1 MILISNQ
8 LPIVYV
14 TSFRELYETSR
25 KFRVLSILFI
35 YLYTFIIE
43 NNIIN
48 HNIYIYM
55 LLYMDS
61 FIHFLCPISLAI
73 VRTVARTDSSRH
85 HMFIETRI
93 ERWLTTRADNH
104 LQ

>member
-1 MILISNQ
+1 
-8 LPIVYV
+8 
-14 TSFRELYETSR
+14 
-25 KFRVLSILFI
+25 
-35 YLYTFIIE
+35 
-43 NNIIN
+43 
-48 HNIYIYM
+48 M